1 MEEKRRYNKLDN
13 IEYKDSLIQVRLT
26 SNDYNDV
33 RKLASDTG
41 FSSVSAYVRNLIK
54 QEIEKS
60 L

>member
-26 SNDYNDV
+26 SNDYNGV

-54 QEIEKS
+54 QEIEKR

>member
-54 QEIEKS
+54 QEIEKR